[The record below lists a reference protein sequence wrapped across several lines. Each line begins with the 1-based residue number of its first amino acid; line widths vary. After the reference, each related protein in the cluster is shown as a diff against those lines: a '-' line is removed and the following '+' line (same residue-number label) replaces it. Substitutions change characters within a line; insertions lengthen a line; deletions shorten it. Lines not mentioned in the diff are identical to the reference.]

1 MGIKYLYHYALGKFD
16 CAIGNEALE
25 GQSEA
30 YYDGYNAVSYTHLT
44 LPTKRIV

>member
-25 GQSEA
+25 GQSKA
-30 YYDGYNAVSYTHLT
+30 YYDGYNDQYQNEQNQGAEE
-44 LPTKRIV
+44 